1 MHYQA
6 YLGTEKLGLVDI
18 TFSKELNQVTQFN
31 AVFSNTVQ
39 NRNII
44 SDNIDSILYIYRND
58 IKIFEGKI
66 NYDKIRYNITTIEID
81 GYSKYI
87 ELHYQF
93 FSRDQDQYDIRRVQ
107 FDNIA
112 ANTILGY
119 VLDGTSYT
127 IAECPSTL
135 ISLRGEYETKLQWI
149 SAIAK
154 ACKYTVN
161 EKTYSN
167 DFWIDIS
174 DGVHIAQQRG
184 SDKGVLNFTEEVE
197 REINYSEI
205 QNTAYGLGYGDGIN
219 QTSSIK
225 TNADSVTTYGEREI
239 VVIDRKFQEQT
250 ALDDEMQEYADA
262 HAEPIEEIPCKIST
276 WEWYNLDLE
285 IGDSVTLYNENTG
298 INGSYRIKKS
308 TIGTIYTTLD
318 ITNTIPRL
326 STELQNIRRDLKVNG
341 GYMQGQTV
349 PLNFSNMDNVQ
360 NGFPLKMNIVIPAK
374 TKAINAFYISFDLE
388 RYRAFVATTSGE
400 SSHNHNVTIPG
411 HEHNLTIFTPWD
423 DTNNVY
429 LMGTTIKGSG
439 QLEAFGGAGGTATST
454 KDEDIVASAS
464 GSFHDHEAEFGIME
478 DSDNSPS
485 ISIEIDSVD
494 KTAELGGPWT
504 TDQLEIDITPH
515 IQTTGKHVIQLLS
528 DQPARLQANVWGQVF
543 IQSD

>member
-66 NYDKIRYNITTIEID
+66 NYDKIRYNITTIKID

-197 REINYSEI
+197 REIDYSEI

-349 PLNFSNMDNVQ
+349 PLNFSNMDNVAD
-360 NGFPLKMNIVIPAK
+360 GFPLVLTLHIPQK
-374 TKAINAFYISFDLE
+374 TKAINAFYLSFDLALFRGWTGTTE
-388 RYRAFVATTSGE
+388 NESSHTHEFQLRSYTWDEDTDNDIYLMGAFDDDMVMKVGTAGQNSTFKSEVTNSG
-400 SSHNHNVTIPG
+400 SSHNHGV
-411 HEHNLTIFTPWD
+411 
-423 DTNNVY
+423 
-429 LMGTTIKGSG
+429 S
-439 QLEAFGGAGGTATST
+439 
-454 KDEDIVASAS
+454 
-464 GSFHDHEAEFGIME
+464 FGIEE
-478 DSDNSPS
+478 DVDHSPN
-485 ISIEIDSVD
+485 ISIKINGTDRTS
-494 KTAELGGPWT
+494 ELGGPWAV
-504 TDQLEIDITPH
+504 DQLEIDITQY
-515 IQTTGKHVIQLLS
+515 IQTTGKHTIELVS
-528 DQPARLQANVWGQVF
+528 DNKTRIHADAWGQVF